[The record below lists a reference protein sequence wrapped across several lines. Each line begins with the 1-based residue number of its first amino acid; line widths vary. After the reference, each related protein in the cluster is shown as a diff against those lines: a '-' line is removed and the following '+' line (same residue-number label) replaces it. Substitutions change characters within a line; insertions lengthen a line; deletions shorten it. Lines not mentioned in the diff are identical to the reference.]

1 MNTDLGK
8 LNLTKHFKHLT
19 IIWIVDGFKNMWLAF
34 PLFILVNSWHKHF
47 NMKPDWYFSKLLRVS
62 RLFNNF
68 NFWYI
73 GKNAAKF
80 PLDKV
85 KHSLFF
91 FFIIAISYFLPTE
104 ASYCE
109 IIKRGKKSFKK
120 KMVAK
125 PCVASCSLKTDHWW
139 ATHRAEK
146 WQASPLMSRCFH
158 KGDICVLIL
167 DINNVYS

>member
-91 FFIIAISYFLPTE
+91 FFFIIAISYFLPTE

-120 KMVAK
+120 K
-125 PCVASCSLKTDHWW
+125 WW
-139 ATHRAEK
+139 PSHV
-146 WQASPLMSRCFH
+146 WLP
-158 KGDICVLIL
+158 VL
-167 DINNVYS
+167 